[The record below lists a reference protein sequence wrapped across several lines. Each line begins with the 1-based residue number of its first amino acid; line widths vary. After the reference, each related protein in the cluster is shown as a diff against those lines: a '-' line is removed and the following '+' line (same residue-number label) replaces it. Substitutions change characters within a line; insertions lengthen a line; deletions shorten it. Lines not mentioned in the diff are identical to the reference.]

1 MDKMDGDSKMTE
13 FEKKYLKE
21 AICNMIDEGR
31 TYGHIDTM
39 ELKENAVHGGLSY
52 YDFIRKEWVFSIM
65 VTRSNEYGI
74 Q

>member
-1 MDKMDGDSKMTE
+1 MTE

-21 AICNMIDEGR
+21 AICNMIDEDRTHGR
-31 TYGHIDTM
+31 IDTM
-39 ELKENAVHGGLSY
+39 ELRENAEHGGLSY
-52 YDFIRKEWVFSIM
+52 YDFIRKEWEFSIM

>member
-1 MDKMDGDSKMTE
+1 MDGDGKMTE
-13 FEKKYLKE
+13 YEKKFLKE

-39 ELKENAVHGGLSY
+39 EMKENPQHIGISY
-52 YDFIRKEWVFSIM
+52 YDFVRKEWVFSLNIIR
-65 VTRSNEYGI
+65 TNEYGV

>member
-1 MDKMDGDSKMTE
+1 MTE

-21 AICNMIDEGR
+21 AICNMIDEDR
-31 TYGHIDTM
+31 TYGYIDTM
-39 ELKENAVHGGLSY
+39 ELRENAERGGLSY
-52 YDFIRKEWVFSIM
+52 YDFILKEWKFSIM